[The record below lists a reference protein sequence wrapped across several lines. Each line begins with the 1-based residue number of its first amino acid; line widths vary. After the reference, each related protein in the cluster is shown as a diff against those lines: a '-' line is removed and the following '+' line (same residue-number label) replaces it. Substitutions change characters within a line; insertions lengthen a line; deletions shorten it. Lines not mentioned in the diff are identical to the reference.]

1 MGPKMELPG
10 GAVLG
15 LHALSALLR
24 TQAQCSVPHTHRM
37 TAGYWEPIIQSEVS
51 QKEKQQYSI
60 LTHIYGI

>member
-37 TAGYWEPIIQSEVS
+37 TAGYWALITAQGSCQRP
-51 QKEKQQYSI
+51 
-60 LTHIYGI
+60 LHI